1 MEKFKTISELEILNY
16 AWLEVLKKY
25 QYAEER
31 AKRLWALGKSAPIA
45 EARMEKLKA
54 QEQEL
59 HDAIL
64 ELEKTMKC

>member
-1 MEKFKTISELEILNY
+1 MKEFKTISEHEILNY
-16 AWLEVLKKY
+16 AWLAVLTKY
-25 QYAEER
+25 QRE
-31 AKRLWALGKSAPIA
+31 RLWALGKSAPIA

-64 ELEKTMKC
+64 ELEKTMK

>member
-1 MEKFKTISELEILNY
+1 MKYLQTISEHEILNY
-16 AWLEVLKKY
+16 AWLAVLTKY
-25 QYAEER
+25 QREEER

>member
-25 QYAEER
+25 QRAEER
-31 AKRLWALGKSAPIA
+31 AKRLYSLGKSAPIA

>member
-1 MEKFKTISELEILNY
+1 MEKFKTISEHEILNY

-25 QYAEER
+25 QRAEEQ
-31 AKRLWALGKSAPIA
+31 AKRLWALGKSAPIS

-64 ELEKTMKC
+64 ELEKTMK